1 MSHALQCRCGTLQGV
16 IADGRGA
23 NRAVC
28 YCRDC
33 QAFAHFLGRAAD
45 VLDERGGSDIV
56 QILPRKLTFT
66 RGTEVLACMRLTP
79 KGTLR
84 WYASC
89 CNTPVGN
96 TVATPKWSFI
106 GLLHSC
112 LESDGQSLDAVFG
125 PVRAWV
131 NTKGARGEPKPKV
144 AGMGPVVKWFLS
156 TTLRARFNGDY
167 RRTPL
172 FHMDT
177 GQPVVAPRVLTE
189 VERANVMSAV
199 QAANAK

>member
-144 AGMGPVVKWFLS
+144 AGVGPMVKWFLS

-172 FHMDT
+172 FHADT

>member
-1 MSHALQCRCGTLQGV
+1 LQGV
-16 IADGRGA
+16 IADVRGA

-45 VLDERGGSDIV
+45 VLDERGGSDVV
-56 QILPRKLTFT
+56 QILPRRLTFT
-66 RGTEVLACMRLTP
+66 RGREVLACMRLTP
-79 KGTLR
+79 KGLLR

-96 TVATPKWSFI
+96 SLATPKWSFI

-144 AGMGPVVKWFLS
+144 VGLGPAVRWFFS

-172 FHMDT
+172 FHADT
-177 GQPVVAPRVLTE
+177 GQPVVTPRVLTE

-199 QAANAK
+199 QAANAN